1 MSTPDHR
8 KASLRESDR
17 LSTAILHS
25 RSFQEHHDETD
36 DSENLDPCI
45 LAGGLS
51 PGRGRVSASPS
62 FAASALASLD
72 PDHDGTVDLAEAKAA
87 ASAVF
92 DKLEKD
98 HDGTLDHKEL
108 QGRISAKDWAVADPD
123 NDKTVSKDEYLAYVE
138 VLFKKADPDNDG
150 TIDAKE
156 LASPA
161 GHALLRLLK

>member
-1 MSTPDHR
+1 MKLTILKTSTL
-8 KASLRESDR
+8 ASL
-17 LSTAILHS
+17 LAAPLPATA
-25 RSFQEHHDETD
+25 
-36 DSENLDPCI
+36 
-45 LAGGLS
+45 
-51 PGRGRVSASPS
+51 VMSASPS

-72 PDHDGTVDLAEAKAA
+72 PDHDGTVDLTEAKAA
-87 ASAVF
+87 ASALF

-108 QGRISAKDWAVADPD
+108 HGRISDKDWAVADPD

-156 LASPA
+156 LSSPA
-161 GHALLRLLK
+161 GNALLRLLK

>member
-1 MSTPDHR
+1 MKRTTL
-8 KASLRESDR
+8 KTLTLASL
-17 LSTAILHS
+17 
-25 RSFQEHHDETD
+25 
-36 DSENLDPCI
+36 
-45 LAGGLS
+45 LAVTL
-51 PGRGRVSASPS
+51 PAMAVMSASPS

-72 PDHDGTVDLAEAKAA
+72 PDRDGTVDLTEAKAA
-87 ASAVF
+87 ASALF

-108 QGRISAKDWAVADPD
+108 HGRISDKDWAVADPD

-156 LASPA
+156 LSSPA
-161 GHALLRLLK
+161 SHALLRLLK

>member
-1 MSTPDHR
+1 MKLTTL
-8 KASLRESDR
+8 KTLTIASL
-17 LSTAILHS
+17 
-25 RSFQEHHDETD
+25 
-36 DSENLDPCI
+36 
-45 LAGGLS
+45 LAASL
-51 PGRGRVSASPS
+51 PALAVMNASPS

-87 ASAVF
+87 ASTLF

-108 QGRISAKDWAVADPD
+108 HGRIPLNEWAVADPD
-123 NDKTVSKDEYLAYVE
+123 NDKTISKDEYLAYVE

-156 LASPA
+156 LKSPA

>member
-1 MSTPDHR
+1 MMKLTTV
-8 KASLRESDR
+8 KTLTLASL
-17 LSTAILHS
+17 
-25 RSFQEHHDETD
+25 
-36 DSENLDPCI
+36 
-45 LAGGLS
+45 LAVSL
-51 PGRGRVSASPS
+51 PAMAVVSASPS
-62 FAASALASLD
+62 FAASVLASLD

-87 ASAVF
+87 AGALF

-108 QGRISAKDWAVADPD
+108 HGRISAKDWAIADPD

-138 VLFKKADPDNDG
+138 VLFKRADPDNDG

-156 LASPA
+156 LKSPA